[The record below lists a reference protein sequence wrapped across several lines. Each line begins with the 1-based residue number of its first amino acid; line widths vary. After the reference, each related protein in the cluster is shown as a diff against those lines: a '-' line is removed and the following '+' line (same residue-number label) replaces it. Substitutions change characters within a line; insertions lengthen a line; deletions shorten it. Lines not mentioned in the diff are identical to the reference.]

1 MADVQNLRDAL
12 IELLRSEFS
21 NRPAIVCTVQS
32 VNGTKVTVKD
42 VRSEMVYKDV
52 RLQAHPGNGVLLIPT
67 VSTQSNPVYV
77 ILEWISDTA
86 GYIAMHS
93 SLDSIQLLDGS
104 HGGLIKISEL
114 VDKLNVLEQR
124 MTSHQHLTGASAG
137 APTSY
142 DVATNPDIT
151 ETTRTDL
158 ENTDITHGSK

>member
-1 MADVQNLRDAL
+1 MADVHNLKDAM
-12 IELLRSEFS
+12 IELLRSEFA
-21 NRPAIVCTVQS
+21 NKPAIVCTVVK
-32 VNGTKVTVKD
+32 VNGNKVTVKA
-42 VRSEMVYKDV
+42 VVTERTYKDV

-67 VSTQSNPVYV
+67 TGSYV

-137 APTSY
+137 ALTGY
-142 DVATNPDIT
+142 DVTTNPDIT
-151 ETTRTDL
+151 ETTVSDL
-158 ENTDITHGSK
+158 ENPDITHGSK